1 VGVRALNGGL
11 HRKVKATGVRE
22 TRRFP
27 TGSIRLVFEDE
38 MVFAMELAD
47 HAAQTAM
54 GLFRRK
60 ELEIRTKADQTLV
73 TEADTSIERAVRER
87 IANVFPDDRV
97 LGEEE
102 GGSHDPSGRVW
113 VVDPIDGTANFARGV
128 PIWATLIALQVDGDS
143 VVGVASAP
151 ALNERYAA
159 QRGHGATMNDH
170 RIRVSDIP
178 DVGGAHLLYAE
189 LKDLLAGPYA
199 APLESMIRA
208 CWRDRGFGDFW
219 AHVLIA
225 RGAAEIM
232 FEPALSTWDY
242 AALQVIVEEAGG
254 RMTTFEGEPVR
265 HGGSVLTT
273 NGVLH
278 DEVLLKLAGA
288 A

>member
-1 VGVRALNGGL
+1 
-11 HRKVKATGVRE
+11 
-22 TRRFP
+22 
-27 TGSIRLVFEDE
+27 VFEDE

-54 GLFRRK
+54 GLFRRE

-73 TEADTSIERAVRER
+73 TEADTSIERTVRER

-128 PIWATLIALQVDGDS
+128 PIWATLIALQVDGRS
-143 VVGVASAP
+143 VLGVASAP
-151 ALNERYAA
+151 ALEERYAA
-159 QRGHGATMNDH
+159 RRGHGATMNDH
-170 RIRVSDIP
+170 RIKVSGVSAVED
-178 DVGGAHLLYAE
+178 AHLLYAE
-189 LKDLLAGPYA
+189 LKDMLAGAYA
-199 APLESMIRA
+199 APLASMIRA
-208 CWRDRGFGDFW
+208 SWRDRGFGDFW
-219 AHVLIA
+219 AHMLVA

-232 FEPALSTWDY
+232 VDPSLATWDY
-242 AALQVIVEEAGG
+242 AALTVIVEEAGG
-254 RMTTFEGEPVR
+254 RITTFEGEPVH

-278 DEVLLKLAGA
+278 DEVLRTLAGGRG
-288 A
+288 